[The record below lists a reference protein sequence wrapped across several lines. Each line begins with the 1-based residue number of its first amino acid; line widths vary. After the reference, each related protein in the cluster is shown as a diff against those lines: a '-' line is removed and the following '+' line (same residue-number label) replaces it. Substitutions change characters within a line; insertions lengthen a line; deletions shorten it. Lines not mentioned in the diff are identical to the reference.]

1 MNLEKARKEAKKLRK
16 IISEHNYQYYVLD
29 DPEISDADFD
39 RLFNKLIK
47 IEENFPKLI
56 TVNSPTQRVGA
67 KPLSEF
73 KEVKHVVP
81 MLSLSNAFD
90 ENEMTRF
97 YDRIKAE
104 LENKDL
110 VFSGETKFDG
120 LAVSIHYKKGNLE
133 IASTRGD
140 GYIGE
145 NVTQNIRT
153 ISQVPLILI
162 GKNIPEKLEVRGE
175 VFIKHK
181 DFLDLNKRQKKD
193 NEKVFANPRNAAAG
207 SLRQL
212 DPKITSKRPLSF
224 CSYGIGDYKGTL
236 KLSEHIQVL
245 NQLQHWGLPI
255 SSEIQTLKG
264 LDMCLEYYNEI
275 AEKRSQLTYDID
287 GVVFKINNFNEQKK
301 LGYVSR
307 SPRWAIAYKFS
318 SPEEMTQLIDI
329 EVQVGRTGIITPVAR
344 LIPVNVAGVNI
355 TNATLHNLDEIKR
368 KDIKIGDW
376 VYIRRAGD
384 VIPEVVRV
392 IKERRVNVKEF
403 KMPLLCP
410 VCGSDVKRQD
420 GKAAFVCMGGLSCSA
435 QKIQAILHFASRK
448 AMNIDGLGEKIV
460 IQLTDK
466 KLINNISDLFLLK
479 KNQLAKLDRMGE
491 KSADNILQALEKCRS
506 TTLAR
511 FIYALG
517 IPEIGETTARAL
529 ENYFHTI
536 ENIKK
541 SSIDELES
549 IPDIGPIA
557 ANNIKSFFAQE
568 NNLEIIEN
576 LISHGIRW
584 SIKSAKKKLPFNG
597 LSFVITGTLENLT
610 REKSKEIL
618 ISLGG
623 KVSTSVSKNTDYL
636 IYGNNPGSKY
646 EKALNLDINRLDE
659 KSFLRMIKKEGIK
672 Y

>member
-1 MNLEKARKEAKKLRK
+1 MNLEKASKEAKKLRK
-16 IISEHNYQYYVLD
+16 IISEHNYQYHVLD

-39 RLFNKLIK
+39 RLFNKLIN
-47 IEENFPKLI
+47 IEEKFPKLI

-181 DFLDLNKRQKKD
+181 DFLDLNKTQKKD

-448 AMNIDGLGEKIV
+448 AMNIDGLGKKIV

-623 KVSTSVSKNTDYL
+623 KVSSSVSKNTDYL

-646 EKALNLDINRLDE
+646 EKALDLDINRLDE

>member
-16 IISEHNYQYYVLD
+16 IISEHNYQYHVLD

-47 IEENFPKLI
+47 IEENYPKLI

-140 GYIGE
+140 GYVGE

-181 DFLDLNKRQKKD
+181 DFLDLNKRQKKE

-212 DPKITSKRPLSF
+212 DPKITAKRPLSF

-236 KLSEHIQVL
+236 KLSEHIQTL

-344 LIPVNVAGVNI
+344 LIPVNVAGVNV

-448 AMNIDGLGEKIV
+448 AMNIDGLGKKIV

-491 KSADNILQALEKCRS
+491 KSADNILQALEKSRS

-576 LISHGIRW
+576 LIAHGIRW

-623 KVSTSVSKNTDYL
+623 KVSSSVSKNTDYL

>member
-16 IISEHNYQYYVLD
+16 IISEHNYQYHVLD

-47 IEENFPKLI
+47 IEEKFPKLI

-140 GYIGE
+140 GYVGE

-236 KLSEHIQVL
+236 KLSEHIQTL

-329 EVQVGRTGIITPVAR
+329 EVQVGRTGTITPVAR

-435 QKIQAILHFASRK
+435 QKIRAILHFASRK

-568 NNLEIIEN
+568 NNLEIVEN

-597 LSFVITGTLENLT
+597 LSFVITGALENLT

-623 KVSTSVSKNTDYL
+623 KVSSSVSKNTDYL

-646 EKALNLDINRLDE
+646 EEALDLDINRLDE

>member
-16 IISEHNYQYYVLD
+16 IISEHNYQYHVLD

-47 IEENFPKLI
+47 IEEKFPKLI

-275 AEKRSQLTYDID
+275 SEKRSQLTYDID

-491 KSADNILQALEKCRS
+491 KSADNILQALEKSRS

-623 KVSTSVSKNTDYL
+623 KVSSSVSKNTDYL

-646 EKALNLDINRLDE
+646 EEALDLDINRLDE

>member
-16 IISEHNYQYYVLD
+16 IISEHNYQYHVLD

-73 KEVKHVVP
+73 KEVKHAVP

-181 DFLDLNKRQKKD
+181 DFLGLIKRQKKD

-623 KVSTSVSKNTDYL
+623 KVPTSVSKNTDYL

-646 EKALNLDINRLDE
+646 EKALDLDINRLNE

>member
-16 IISEHNYQYYVLD
+16 IISEHNYQYHVLD
-29 DPEISDADFD
+29 KPEISDTDFD
-39 RLFNKLIK
+39 KLFNKLIK
-47 IEENFPKLI
+47 IEEKFPKLI

-133 IASTRGD
+133 TASTRGD
-140 GYIGE
+140 GYVGE

-236 KLSEHIQVL
+236 KLSEHIQTL

-264 LDMCLEYYNEI
+264 LDMCLEYYNKI

-344 LIPVNVAGVNI
+344 LIPVNVAGVNV

-448 AMNIDGLGEKIV
+448 AMNIDGLGKKIV

-491 KSADNILQALEKCRS
+491 KSADNILQALEKSRS

-584 SIKSAKKKLPFNG
+584 SIKSAKKKLPFDG
-597 LSFVITGTLENLT
+597 LSFVITGAFENLT

-623 KVSTSVSKNTDYL
+623 KVTSSVSKNTDYL

-646 EKALNLDINRLDE
+646 EKALNLDVNRLDE

>member
-16 IISEHNYQYYVLD
+16 IISEHNYQYHVLD

-236 KLSEHIQVL
+236 KLSEHIQTL

-275 AEKRSQLTYDID
+275 SEKRSQLTYDID

-344 LIPVNVAGVNI
+344 LIPVNVAGVNV

-448 AMNIDGLGEKIV
+448 AMNIDGLGKKIV

-491 KSADNILQALEKCRS
+491 KSADNILQALEKSRS

-584 SIKSAKKKLPFNG
+584 SIKSAKKKLPFDG
-597 LSFVITGTLENLT
+597 LSFVITGAFENLT

-623 KVSTSVSKNTDYL
+623 KVSSSVSKNTDYL

-646 EKALNLDINRLDE
+646 EKALNLDVNRLDE

>member
-16 IISEHNYQYYVLD
+16 IISEHNYQYHVLD

-448 AMNIDGLGEKIV
+448 AMNIDGLGEKIL

>member
-16 IISEHNYQYYVLD
+16 IISEHNYQYHVLD

-73 KEVKHVVP
+73 KEVKHAVP

-245 NQLQHWGLPI
+245 NQLQRWGLPI

-448 AMNIDGLGEKIV
+448 AMNIDGLGEKIL

-576 LISHGIRW
+576 LISYGIHW

-623 KVSTSVSKNTDYL
+623 KVSSSVSKNTDYL

>member
-16 IISEHNYQYYVLD
+16 IISEHNYQYHVLD

-448 AMNIDGLGEKIV
+448 AMNIDGLGEKIL

-576 LISHGIRW
+576 LILHGIRW
-584 SIKSAKKKLPFNG
+584 SIKSAKKKLSFNG

>member
-16 IISEHNYQYYVLD
+16 IISEHNYQYHVLD

-47 IEENFPKLI
+47 IEEKFPKLI
-56 TVNSPTQRVGA
+56 TANSPTQRVGA

-81 MLSLSNAFD
+81 MLSLANAFD

-104 LENKDL
+104 LENKNL
-110 VFSGETKFDG
+110 VLSGETKFDG

-145 NVTQNIRT
+145 DVTQNIRT

-181 DFLDLNKRQKKD
+181 NFLDLNKRQKRD

-236 KLSEHIQVL
+236 KLSEHTQVL

-318 SPEEMTQLIDI
+318 PPEEMTQLIDI
-329 EVQVGRTGIITPVAR
+329 EVQVGRTGTITPVAR
-344 LIPVNVAGVNI
+344 LIPINVSGVNI
-355 TNATLHNLDEIKR
+355 TNATLHNHDEIKR

-466 KLINNISDLFLLK
+466 KLINDISDLFSLE

-536 ENIKK
+536 EKIKK

-557 ANNIKSFFAQE
+557 AKNIKSFFAQE
-568 NNLEIIEN
+568 NNLKIIEK
-576 LISHGIRW
+576 LMSHGIHW
-584 SIKSAKKKLPFNG
+584 NIKDAKKKLPFNG

-623 KVSTSVSKNTDYL
+623 KVTSSISKNTDYL

-646 EKALNLDINRLDE
+646 GKALDLDINRLDE

>member
-16 IISEHNYQYYVLD
+16 IISEHNYQYHVLD

-623 KVSTSVSKNTDYL
+623 KVSSSVSKNTDYL

>member
-16 IISEHNYQYYVLD
+16 IISEHNYQYHVLD

-110 VFSGETKFDG
+110 VFSGESKFDG

-448 AMNIDGLGEKIV
+448 AMNIDGLGEKIL

-623 KVSTSVSKNTDYL
+623 KVSTSVLKNTDYL
-636 IYGNNPGSKY
+636 IYCNNPGSKY

>member
-16 IISEHNYQYYVLD
+16 IISEHNYQYHVLD

-73 KEVKHVVP
+73 KEVKHAVP

-145 NVTQNIRT
+145 NVTLNIRT

-448 AMNIDGLGEKIV
+448 AMNIDGLGEKII

>member
-16 IISEHNYQYYVLD
+16 IISEHNYQYHVLD

-47 IEENFPKLI
+47 IEEKFPKLI

-175 VFIKHK
+175 VFIKDK
-181 DFLDLNKRQKKD
+181 DFLGLNKRQKKD

-318 SPEEMTQLIDI
+318 SPEEMTQLTDI

-479 KNQLAKLDRMGE
+479 KNQLPKLDRMGE

-557 ANNIKSFFAQE
+557 ANNIKSFFVQE